1 MGLLCYAV
9 AVNDAQLKDFVRS
22 SYEYVRNFGIAPIG
36 NFGEGCATGDMTY
49 LALKLSDSGIGD
61 YWDDADR
68 YVRNHLAELQITD
81 GAKLRQANDLM
92 PPGRGKYDTAKDS
105 LDPLSE
111 TADRVVERNVG
122 IFLSD
127 ATHPTLVPDHSM
139 MVTVCCTGNCTPA
152 MYCAW
157 EAILRC
163 TNNEVQINLF
173 LNRASPW
180 LDVDSYLPY
189 EGKLVVHN
197 KTARSLAVRIPGWV
211 EMAAVRSSINLRPA
225 APFRAGRYLVF
236 DRLPARADI
245 VLTFPVTETTEV
257 HSFAWKQSEFWQE
270 CTDPGGSWKPA
281 KAPTRYVCHFRGN
294 TLMDI
299 SPRDEGLGYPLYQR
313 EFMHRTRAPMRS
325 VERYLAPVLP
335 TW

>member
-1 MGLLCYAV
+1 MA
-9 AVNDAQLKDFVRS
+9 
-22 SYEYVRNFGIAPIG
+22 
-36 NFGEGCATGDMTY
+36 Y
-49 LALKLSDSGIGD
+49 LALKLSDSGVGD

-81 GAKLRQANDLM
+81 AGKLRTATELM
-92 PPGRGKYDTAKDS
+92 PHARGRWDTARGP

-111 TADRVVERNVG
+111 TADRVLERNVG

-157 EAILRC
+157 ESIVRC
-163 TNNEVQINLF
+163 TNDAAQINLF

-197 KTARSLAVRIPGWV
+197 KTARKLSVRIPGWA
-211 EMAAVRSSINLRPA
+211 EMAAVRSRINQRPA
-225 APFRAGRYLVF
+225 APFHAGRYLIF
-236 DRLPARADI
+236 DRIPARAEI
-245 VLTFPVTETTEV
+245 TLTFPVTETTEV
-257 HSFAWKQSEFWQE
+257 HPFAWKQSDLWQE
-270 CTDPGGSWKPA
+270 CTDPGKSWKA
-281 KAPTRYVCHFRGN
+281 SREPTRYRFRFRGN
-294 TLMDI
+294 TLLD
-299 SPRDEGLGYPLYQR
+299 
-313 EFMHRTRAPMRS
+313 
-325 VERYLAPVLP
+325 
-335 TW
+335 